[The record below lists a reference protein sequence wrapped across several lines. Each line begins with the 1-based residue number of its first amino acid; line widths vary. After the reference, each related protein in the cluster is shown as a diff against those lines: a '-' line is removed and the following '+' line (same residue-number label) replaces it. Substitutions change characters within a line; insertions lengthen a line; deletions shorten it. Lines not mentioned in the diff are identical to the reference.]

1 MSLENQDQQP
11 VMKRSRGRAWAIALL
26 VAGIVALL
34 VAGTVWLIRLTAEPV
49 ASQAELRRAAYDSA
63 MRKAG
68 VDATMPPEPVDLR
81 LIETFGSHSFEA
93 TFTAEEIAALLNTYP
108 FTSTMQGATVSLEAV
123 RLAFDDP
130 GVVSMRGRL
139 SAGDRSFS
147 ARLTAPASWSATGLS
162 STGVTELRVS
172 GIEPDA
178 EQTAQA
184 SAAVVAYFNELIR
197 AAPGLVVREAA
208 IVEGGLA
215 VSGDAPDTITH
226 PPAP

>member
-1 MSLENQDQQP
+1 MSLEHQSPQP
-11 VMKRSRGRAWAIALL
+11 VKKRSAGRAWAIALI
-26 VAGIVALL
+26 VVGIVAVL
-34 VAGTVWLIRLTAEPV
+34 VAGTVWLVGLTAEPV
-49 ASQAELRRAAYDSA
+49 SSQAERQRAAYESA

-93 TFTAEEIAALLNTYP
+93 TFTADEIAALLNTYP
-108 FTSTMQGATVSLEAV
+108 FTSTVQGATVSLGAV
-123 RLAFDDP
+123 RMAFEEP

-139 SAGDRSFS
+139 SAGDQSFS
-147 ARLTAPASWSATGLS
+147 ARLTAPATWTATGLS
-162 STGVTELRVS
+162 SSGVTELRVS

-184 SAAVVAYFNELIR
+184 SAAVVAYFNDLIR
-197 AAPGLVVREAA
+197 AAPGLVVRKAA

-226 PPAP
+226 PQVP

>member
-1 MSLENQDQQP
+1 MSLENQDRQP
-11 VMKRSRGRAWAIALL
+11 VKKRGRGRAWVIALL
-26 VAGIVALL
+26 VVGIVAVL
-34 VAGTVWLIRLTAEPV
+34 VAGTVWLVRLTAEPV

-68 VDATMPPEPVDLR
+68 VEATMPPEPVDLR
-81 LIETFGSHSFEA
+81 LIQTFRSHSFET

-108 FTSTMQGATVSLEAV
+108 FTSTIQGTTVSLGAV
-123 RLAFDDP
+123 RLAFEDA

-139 SAGDRSFS
+139 SAGDQSFS
-147 ARLTAPASWSATGLS
+147 ARLTAPATWTATGLT
-162 STGVTELRVS
+162 STGITELRVS

-184 SAAVVAYFNELIR
+184 SAAVVAYFNDLIR
-197 AAPGLVVREAA
+197 TAPGLVVRKAVIFED
-208 IVEGGLA
+208 GLA

-226 PPAP
+226 PQAP

>member
-1 MSLENQDQQP
+1 MSLASQDQQP
-11 VMKRSRGRAWAIALL
+11 VEMRSRGRAWAIALT
-26 VAGIVALL
+26 VVGIVAVL
-34 VAGTVWLIRLTAEPV
+34 VAGTVWLVRLTAEPV
-49 ASQAELRRAAYDSA
+49 ASQAELRRAAYESA

-81 LIETFGSHSFEA
+81 LIETFGSHSFDA
-93 TFTAEEIAALLNTYP
+93 TFTAAEIAALLNTYP
-108 FTSTMQGATVSLEAV
+108 FTSAVRGTAVSLGAV

-139 SAGDRSFS
+139 SAGDQSFS
-147 ARLTAPASWSATGLS
+147 ARLTAPATWSATGLS
-162 STGVTELRVS
+162 STGITELKVS

-184 SAAVVAYFNELIR
+184 SAAMVAYFNDLIR
-197 AAPGLVVREAA
+197 AAPGLVVRKAS
-208 IVEGGLA
+208 IVEGGVA
-215 VSGDAPDTITH
+215 VSGDAPDTISH